1 MKKLI
6 LSIALVASATF
17 AFAQKKVVSSAEKN
31 FKKGDLTTAITEIDA
46 ALENPETK
54 DDPNTRLLKARIQT
68 KQFIQDSSYTAASV
82 ETGRNAFD
90 NFNKTMEMVGNDKES
105 KVGKE
110 VYKMEDPSIP
120 LPENLKPYS
129 IMSLRNDA
137 FNKAINRY
145 NENDY
150 EMAYEFFALSADID
164 PTDTTSAFNAG
175 YLANDIGNYAGAKKY
190 FERLI
195 NIPEYNKLNAYYL
208 LIQIASSEDQ
218 NPQLAYDYVTKARK
232 DYPEDKT
239 LSEFEVQL
247 LLQMDKMDEA
257 MTSVKGALANDPN
270 NAGLLLRYGYLLEQS
285 GDIDGAFVQ
294 YKKSVE
300 SNPEFF
306 EGNYY
311 TGALYLDKAR
321 KILAEV
327 NNLSDAEWEKKAEG
341 MGKEADQLYKDAIP
355 YFEKALAIKPES
367 TDIMEI
373 LFNIHSRLKN
383 TAEAEKMNQK
393 LISILGKD
401 WMEK

>member
-90 NFNKTMEMVGNDKES
+90 NFNKTMEMVGNDKDS

-232 DYPEDKT
+232 DYPDDKT

-257 MTSVKGALANDPN
+257 MASVKAALEKDPN

-294 YKKSVE
+294 YKKSVA

-327 NNLSDAEWEKKAEG
+327 NNLSDAEWEKRAEG
-341 MGKEADQLYKDAIP
+341 MGKEADQLYREAIP
-355 YFEKALAIKPES
+355 YFDKALAIKPES

>member
-6 LSIALVASATF
+6 LSMALVASVTL

-31 FKKGDLTTAITEIDA
+31 FKKGDLATALTEIDA

-54 DDPNTRLLKARIQT
+54 DDPNTTLLKARIET
-68 KQFIQDSSYTAASV
+68 KQFSQDDSYSAGCV
-82 ETGRNAFD
+82 ELGRSAFA
-90 NFNKTMEMVGNDKES
+90 NFTKAMSMVGNDKNS

-110 VYKMEDPSIP
+110 VHKADDLSIP

-129 IMSLRNDA
+129 LATLKNSA
-137 FNKAINRY
+137 YEKAINTY
-145 NENDY
+145 NDNDY
-150 EMAYEFFALSADID
+150 EMAYEFFALSADIE
-164 PTDTTSAFNAG
+164 PSDTNAVFNAG
-175 YLANDIGNYAGAKKY
+175 YLANDIGNYAAAKKY
-190 FERLI
+190 FEKLI

-218 NPQLAYDYVTKARK
+218 NPQLAFDYVTKARK

-257 MTSVKGALANDPN
+257 MTSVKSALANDPN

-285 GDIDGAFVQ
+285 GDIEGAFAQ

-300 SNPEFF
+300 VSPDFF

-321 KILAEV
+321 KILSEV
-327 NNLSDAEWEKKAEG
+327 NNLSDAEWEKRAEG
-341 MGKEADQLYKDAIP
+341 MGKEADQLYRDAVP
-355 YFEKALAIKPES
+355 YFDKALAIKPQS

-373 LFNIHSRLKN
+373 LFNIHTRLKN
-383 TAEAEKMNQK
+383 TSEAEKMNQK
-393 LISILGKD
+393 LIAILGKD

>member
-129 IMSLRNDA
+129 IMSLRNDS

-341 MGKEADQLYKDAIP
+341 MGKEADQLYKEAIP

>member
-31 FKKGDLTTAITEIDA
+31 FKKGDLTTALTEIDA
-46 ALENPETK
+46 ALENAETK

-68 KQFIQDSSYTAASV
+68 KQFIQDSSYSAASV

-90 NFNKTMEMVGNDKES
+90 NFSKTLEMVGNDKES

-129 IMSLRNDA
+129 IISLKNDA
-137 FNKAINRY
+137 FNKAITTY

-150 EMAYEFFALSADID
+150 EMAYEFFALAADID

-195 NIPEYNKLNAYYL
+195 SVPEYNKLNAYYL

-285 GDIDGAFVQ
+285 GDIEGAFVQ
-294 YKKSVE
+294 YKKAVE
-300 SNPEFF
+300 ANPEFF

-311 TGALYLDKAR
+311 TGALYLDKAN
-321 KILAEV
+321 KIRAEI
-327 NNLSDAEWEKKAEG
+327 NNLSDSEWEKRAEG
-341 MGKEADQLYKDAIP
+341 MGKEADQLYKDAVP
-355 YFEKALAIKPES
+355 YFDKALSLKPDNTE
-367 TDIMEI
+367 IMQI
-373 LFNIHSRLKN
+373 LYSIHTRLKN
-383 TAEAEKMNQK
+383 TAEAEKINQK

>member
-1 MKKLI
+1 M
-6 LSIALVASATF
+6 ALVACATVV
-17 AFAQKKVVSSAEKN
+17 FAQKKVVSSADKN
-31 FKKGDLTTAITEIDA
+31 FKKGDLETALSEINA
-46 ALENPETK
+46 ALENPETQN
-54 DDPNTRLLKARIQT
+54 DPNTQLLKARIQT
-68 KQFIQDSSYTAASV
+68 KQFALDSSYSASSV
-82 ETGRNAFD
+82 EKGRQAFED
-90 NFNKTMEMVGNDKES
+90 FTKTMGMVGNDKNS

-110 VYKMEDPSIP
+110 VFKQDDPNIP

-129 IMSLRNDA
+129 QITLKNES
-137 FNKAINRY
+137 FNKAITTY

-150 EMAYEFFALSADID
+150 EMAYEFFALASDID
-164 PTDTTSAFNAG
+164 PTDTTAAFNAG

-190 FERLI
+190 FNHLTT
-195 NIPEYNKLNAYYL
+195 IPEYNKLNAYYL
-208 LIQIASSEDQ
+208 LIQIASAEEQ

-257 MTSVKGALANDPN
+257 MASVKSALANDPN

-285 GDIDGAFVQ
+285 GDIDGAFTQ

-300 SNPEFF
+300 ANPNFF

-321 KILAEV
+321 KILSEV
-327 NNLSDAEWEKKAEG
+327 NNLSDSEWEKRAEG
-341 MGKEADQLYKDAIP
+341 MTKEADGLYKDAIP
-355 YFEKALAIKPES
+355 YFDKALSIKPES

-383 TAEAEKMNQK
+383 NSEAEKMNQK

>member
-6 LSIALVASATF
+6 LSMALVASATF

-31 FKKGDLTTAITEIDA
+31 FKKGDLTTALTEIDA

-68 KQFIQDSSYTAASV
+68 KQFIQDSSYSAASV

-110 VYKMEDPSIP
+110 VYKNEDPSIP

-129 IMSLRNDA
+129 MMSLRNDA

-195 NIPEYNKLNAYYL
+195 EIPEYNKLNAYYL

-218 NPQLAYDYVTKARK
+218 NPELAYNYVTKARK

-257 MTSVKGALANDPN
+257 MTSVKAALAGDPN

-300 SNPEFF
+300 ANPEFF

-327 NNLSDAEWEKKAEG
+327 NNLSDAEWEKRAEG

-355 YFEKALAIKPES
+355 YFDKALAIKPES

>member
-129 IMSLRNDA
+129 IMSLRNDS

-285 GDIDGAFVQ
+285 GDIEGAFAQ

>member
-129 IMSLRNDA
+129 IMSLRNDS

>member
-31 FKKGDLTTAITEIDA
+31 FKKGDLTTALSEIDA

-90 NFNKTMEMVGNDKES
+90 NFNQTMQMVGNDKES

-110 VYKMEDPSIP
+110 VYKAEDPAIP

-195 NIPEYNKLNAYYL
+195 EVPGYNKLNAYYL

-257 MTSVKGALANDPN
+257 MTSVKSALANDPN

-300 SNPEFF
+300 ANPQFF

-327 NNLSDAEWEKKAEG
+327 NNLSDVEWEKRAEG
-341 MGKEADQLYKDAIP
+341 MGKEADQLYRDAVP
-355 YFEKALAIKPES
+355 YFDKALAIKPES